1 MKFINQTKNTVYLSD
16 IDRYIYFTDMTPQ
29 FISEHDI
36 LKSKGFQKLVSLN
49 KFLIIEAGSSRIEQN
64 LLRIQ
69 SENSTTDIVDNA
81 ADTSETDIPCHTG
94 LEIVLKGHFLEAGGY
109 AKVNRNLALGL
120 LEKGVDV
127 KVDIVGSSK
136 VDVSENE
143 IRDIL
148 QLRKKPSRNAL
159 HLDSIIPTYGATG
172 TGRRKIIY
180 TTVESST
187 IPKQFVESVNMYD
200 DIWVTSN
207 FCSDVL
213 KRHGVSKD
221 IFVLPDSINTDLYTP
236 IGPKCEFKPSL
247 KEFVFISVFGWSYR
261 KGYDLLLKSFLKAFN
276 GNDNVSLLI
285 FSRFQGKTSNSNV
298 IQKEV
303 SKYIDE
309 YGGDNPAHIIRCS
322 RIIAESDMPSLYRA
336 CNAFVLFSR
345 GEGFGLP
352 YCFKKDT
359 LVQTPG
365 GMKKIQD
372 IKIGDKVN
380 SGYGKIKEV
389 LETHRNRYLGKFKSI
404 KTMLTYRDIEVTSNH
419 KFLAYSPKRNYKGHI
434 KSQRDKINEWIPH
447 WIEAGEL
454 TKDHLLVYPIRK
466 EWNNKNTIIDLK
478 DIVNKDNTCFSDNLV
493 WNRFSNKPNGNLTAS
508 SISKSIGCSKR
519 QVYHY
524 RHDGKVSKNIAEKIK
539 IYTENIKEKDKIEI
553 NRYIEVNERFSKLMG
568 YYLAEGSI
576 GSSGN
581 LVEFSFHAEEGDYHR
596 EVIDILKDYNLLAVK
611 SIYDNKCRITVSSR
625 IFAEICLY
633 FCGKNAGEKIINEDL
648 MNSPKNVI
656 KSLLNGYIN
665 GDGGSYSYTNS
676 VHFSTSSS
684 VLAMQIQKLLL
695 DMGERCSLNMRKGT
709 NEIRGSICGYNSR
722 VEKWIEK
729 SKVRKISKETGFIYS
744 NDEYTFIPISSI
756 KEYEDDCIVY
766 NFDVKDDHCYI
777 ANISVA
783 HNCEASLCGLPVIG
797 TNCSGQTMFL
807 NKSNSSLVDI
817 DFMTKMQSGQMHVHY
832 WDNQEFPSFTSDK
845 SVNDSADILR
855 DVYKNYKVS
864 LKKNKIL
871 EKYLRTNYSINNISN
886 MAYNRI
892 LHGEKR

>member
-81 ADTSETDIPCHTG
+81 ADISETDIPCHTG

-213 KRHGVSKD
+213 KKHGVSKD

-352 YCFKKDT
+352 YC
-359 LVQTPG
+359 
-365 GMKKIQD
+365 
-372 IKIGDKVN
+372 
-380 SGYGKIKEV
+380 
-389 LETHRNRYLGKFKSI
+389 
-404 KTMLTYRDIEVTSNH
+404 
-419 KFLAYSPKRNYKGHI
+419 
-434 KSQRDKINEWIPH
+434 
-447 WIEAGEL
+447 
-454 TKDHLLVYPIRK
+454 
-466 EWNNKNTIIDLK
+466 
-478 DIVNKDNTCFSDNLV
+478 
-493 WNRFSNKPNGNLTAS
+493 
-508 SISKSIGCSKR
+508 
-519 QVYHY
+519 
-524 RHDGKVSKNIAEKIK
+524 
-539 IYTENIKEKDKIEI
+539 
-553 NRYIEVNERFSKLMG
+553 
-568 YYLAEGSI
+568 
-576 GSSGN
+576 
-581 LVEFSFHAEEGDYHR
+581 
-596 EVIDILKDYNLLAVK
+596 
-611 SIYDNKCRITVSSR
+611 
-625 IFAEICLY
+625 
-633 FCGKNAGEKIINEDL
+633 
-648 MNSPKNVI
+648 
-656 KSLLNGYIN
+656 
-665 GDGGSYSYTNS
+665 
-676 VHFSTSSS
+676 
-684 VLAMQIQKLLL
+684 
-695 DMGERCSLNMRKGT
+695 
-709 NEIRGSICGYNSR
+709 
-722 VEKWIEK
+722 
-729 SKVRKISKETGFIYS
+729 
-744 NDEYTFIPISSI
+744 
-756 KEYEDDCIVY
+756 
-766 NFDVKDDHCYI
+766 
-777 ANISVA
+777 
-783 HNCEASLCGLPVIG
+783 EASLCGLPVIG